1 MILCNFCSSRISLTT
16 SPSIKNVKVRMEY
29 AVPSFLITATICHD
43 FDVRP
48 GSKKEPMLLWDV
60 HPMEGLGVAEPNP
73 RGNEVDHTPDVGA
86 PGTDVEVGD
95 NPDEPVV
102 RGKPGSQEVDQLSW
116 DPPQI
121 DMIAGCEHGGVP
133 NPGVEIPV
141 ENLVTPSQKQKR
153 AADTVKP
160 TTKPRSN
167 KRRKKEKQVKDKD
180 VCDKDVESGSQ
191 QMAVDP
197 LSGDAPHT
205 DEVNVGCE
213 QGGLS
218 NPDVEIPVEN
228 PVIES
233 TSSQIQKRPA
243 ESNKP
248 VNEARSRAKG
258 GLYGCLSVPD
268 A

>member
-1 MILCNFCSSRISLTT
+1 
-16 SPSIKNVKVRMEY
+16 
-29 AVPSFLITATICHD
+29 
-43 FDVRP
+43 
-48 GSKKEPMLLWDV
+48 
-60 HPMEGLGVAEPNP
+60 MEGLGVAEPNP
-73 RGNEVDHTPDVGA
+73 RGNEVDHTPDGAA

-95 NPDEPVV
+95 NPDEP
-102 RGKPGSQEVDQLSW
+102 GKPGSQEMAVDQLSW

-121 DMIAGCEHGGVP
+121 DEMIAGCEHGGVP

-167 KRRKKEKQVKDKD
+167 IRRKKEKHVKVVGNPDEPS
-180 VCDKDVESGSQ
+180 VCDKEVESGSQ
-191 QMAVDP
+191 QMAVVP
-197 LSGDAPHT
+197 LSGEAPLT

-228 PVIES
+228 LVEES
-233 TSSQIQKRPA
+233 TSSQKQKRTA
-243 ESNKP
+243 EPNKT
-248 VNEARSRAKG
+248 VKEARSKRAKG

>member
-1 MILCNFCSSRISLTT
+1 
-16 SPSIKNVKVRMEY
+16 MEY

-60 HPMEGLGVAEPNP
+60 HPMEGLGVAGPNP
-73 RGNEVDHTPDVGA
+73 RGNEVHHTPDGA
-86 PGTDVEVGD
+86 APVTDVEVGD
-95 NPDEPVV
+95 NPNEQSVC
-102 RGKPGSQEVDQLSW
+102 GKPGSQEMAGGQLSR
-116 DPPQI
+116 DPPHTNKV
-121 DMIAGCEHGGVP
+121 IAGCEQGVLS
-133 NPGVEIPV
+133 NPDVEIPV
-141 ENLVTPSQKQKR
+141 ENLGTPSKNQKR
-153 AADTVKP
+153 TVDKA

-167 KRRKKEKQVKDKD
+167 KRRKKEKDVKVVGKPDEPA

-205 DEVNVGCE
+205 GEVNVGCE

-218 NPDVEIPVEN
+218 NPDVE
-228 PVIES
+228 
-233 TSSQIQKRPA
+233 SSQKQKRTA

>member
-1 MILCNFCSSRISLTT
+1 
-16 SPSIKNVKVRMEY
+16 MEY

-95 NPDEPVV
+95 NPDEP
-102 RGKPGSQEVDQLSW
+102 GSQEMADDQLSW

-121 DMIAGCEHGGVP
+121 DEMIAGCEHGGVP

-153 AADTVKP
+153 AADTVKS

-167 KRRKKEKQVKDKD
+167 IRRKKEKHVKVVGNPDEPS
-180 VCDKDVESGSQ
+180 VCDKEVESGSQ

-205 DEVNVGCE
+205 NEVIVGCE

-218 NPDVEIPVEN
+218 NPGVEIPVEN
-228 PVIES
+228 VVEEVL
-233 TSSQIQKRPA
+233 TSQNQKRKA
-243 ESNKP
+243 HTLEVVTKRRSNKDRKKEKEVESCSTKRTAASNEP
-248 VNEARSRAKG
+248 VKEAKPKSTIG
-258 GLYGCLSVPD
+258 GL
-268 A
+268 